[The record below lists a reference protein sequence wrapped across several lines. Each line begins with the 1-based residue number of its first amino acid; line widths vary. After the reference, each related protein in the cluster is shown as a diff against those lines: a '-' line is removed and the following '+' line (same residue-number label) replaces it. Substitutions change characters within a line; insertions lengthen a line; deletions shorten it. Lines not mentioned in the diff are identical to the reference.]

1 MYYQSITSPELSHCQ
16 CPRLW
21 GFPGGSDGRE
31 TACSEGDLAFSLS
44 KIVTHAY
51 THTHGVT
58 LSLNFCPPNPTFL
71 NWAFP
76 SDYQILA
83 EHMVEPY
90 PKIWVYYN
98 LMNPLSVSHSTQ
110 FSHSVM
116 SNSLWPHGLQY
127 STPGFPVHHQLPE
140 LSQTHCH
147 RVGDAI
153 QPSHPLSSPSPVFN
167 LSQLQS
173 LF

>member
-90 PKIWVYYN
+90 PQI
-98 LMNPLSVSHSTQ
+98 
-110 FSHSVM
+110 
-116 SNSLWPHGLQY
+116 
-127 STPGFPVHHQLPE
+127 
-140 LSQTHCH
+140 
-147 RVGDAI
+147 
-153 QPSHPLSSPSPVFN
+153 
-167 LSQLQS
+167 
-173 LF
+173 